1 MANRNTDIKILPLPR
16 TDYHNERNKRIK
28 VTSQLTVI
36 PVERTEST
44 SDGRVEGQNEHCTKA
59 PSLDSLPTELVIKIL
74 GLLPLDELLLNAR
87 LVNRMWNLLSTAQLA
102 SWTLSLRHAVT
113 GDIEILY
120 HHELVVVY
128 QSPSLSVSNEVKVIQ
143 QKTLSL
149 SFDNLIP
156 SYRIP
161 HTK

>member
-74 GLLPLDELLLNAR
+74 GLLPLDELLLKAR
-87 LVNRMWNLLSTAQLA
+87 LVNRMWNILSTAQLA
-102 SWTLSLRHAVT
+102 SWTLSL
-113 GDIEILY
+113 
-120 HHELVVVY
+120 
-128 QSPSLSVSNEVKVIQ
+128 
-143 QKTLSL
+143 
-149 SFDNLIP
+149 
-156 SYRIP
+156 
-161 HTK
+161 